1 MSGGGLDDEPSNVPR
16 EEEREGPG
24 QAEGTVRSLCAQPAK
39 PRGATILRLSVCLC
53 VCVQENM
60 LRANVLALLTLHLVL
75 DLTKIET
82 ELKFVADL
90 SKIATEF
97 GFGADLSKILTEFGF
112 VADLSTIW
120 ICC

>member
-1 MSGGGLDDEPSNVPR
+1 M
-16 EEEREGPG
+16 
-24 QAEGTVRSLCAQPAK
+24 
-39 PRGATILRLSVCLC
+39 CLC

-112 VADLSTIW
+112 VADLGRIW
-120 ICC
+120 ILVLI